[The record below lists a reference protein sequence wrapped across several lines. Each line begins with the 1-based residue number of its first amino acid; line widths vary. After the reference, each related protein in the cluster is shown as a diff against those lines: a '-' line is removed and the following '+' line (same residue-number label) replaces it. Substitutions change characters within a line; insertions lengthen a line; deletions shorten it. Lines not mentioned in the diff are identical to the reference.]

1 MSELTEIIRARAPI
15 SVADYM
21 DLCLSHPE
29 HGYYRTRDPLGVS
42 GDFVTAPEIS
52 QMFGEMIGL
61 WLAQVWMD
69 QGSPSPFV
77 LAELGPGRGTLMA
90 DILRVT
96 KIVPGF
102 REAAK
107 VAMVE
112 TSNALQAKQE
122 DTVGDVTYVERI
134 EDVPDGPLFLIANEF
149 FDALPVRQF
158 RKVDDFWQERQVRE
172 TMTEGWSRPEAN
184 PALDKAFPLTA
195 DARMVEVNPEAE
207 RIMALIRDRIDQNGA
222 ALVID
227 YGEWDGIG
235 DTLQAI
241 QAHAPVDVFDHD
253 HGSADLTTHVRFK
266 PLAMGRHAFTTQGQ
280 FLTRLGIAAR
290 AEKLAE
296 NAPDDIPAALHRL
309 TDDGE
314 MGSLFKVLAL
324 LPEAA
329 PPAPGFDN
337 DADDTD

>member
-1 MSELTEIIRARAPI
+1 MSELTQIIRDRAPL
-15 SVADYM
+15 SVADYIN
-21 DLCLSHPE
+21 LCLAHPE

-61 WLAQVWMD
+61 WLAQVWLD

-96 KIVPGF
+96 QIVPGF
-102 REAAK
+102 LDAAR
-107 VAMVE
+107 VVMVE
-112 TSNALQAKQE
+112 TSDALQEKQE
-122 DTVGDVTYVERI
+122 ETVGDVLYVDRI
-134 EDVPDGPLFLIANEF
+134 EDVTDGPLFLIANEF

-172 TMTEGWSRPEAN
+172 TLTEGWSRPAAN
-184 PALDKAFPLTA
+184 PALDKAFPMTA
-195 DARMVEVNPEAE
+195 DARIVEVNPEAE
-207 RIMALIRDRIDQNGA
+207 RIMSLIRARVDQGGA

-227 YGEWDGIG
+227 YGEWDGMG

-266 PLAMGRHAFTTQGQ
+266 PLAQGRHFFTTQGA
-280 FLTRLGIAAR
+280 FLRRLGIEAR
-290 AEKLAE
+290 AAKLAAK
-296 NAPDDIPAALHRL
+296 APDDIAAALARL
-309 TDDGE
+309 TGSDQ

-324 LPEAA
+324 VPDNAPE
-329 PPAPGFDN
+329 PPGFV
-337 DADDTD
+337 DDHL